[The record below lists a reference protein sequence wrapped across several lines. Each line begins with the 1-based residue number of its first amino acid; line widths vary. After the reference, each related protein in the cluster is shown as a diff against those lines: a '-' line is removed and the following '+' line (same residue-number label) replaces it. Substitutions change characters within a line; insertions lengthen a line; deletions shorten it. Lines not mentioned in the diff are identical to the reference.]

1 MIGLGTDYWRYSL
14 FISVQ
19 ELQNLNINS
28 GFYLFNF
35 EFTKYIRKIP
45 LILTL
50 YFIFIFSIFFYWIRT
65 FFLYLRINLSWMNSL
80 FFFLNRKYLFFTK
93 NIIYPLIDLMNY
105 SSLNFTFKL
114 FDKGLIELFGP
125 YGIVKVTS
133 YFINSVSKI
142 QTGLIYHYSGFIIL
156 GLIFYIFVLI

>member
-1 MIGLGTDYWRYSL
+1 
-14 FISVQ
+14 
-19 ELQNLNINS
+19 
-28 GFYLFNF
+28 
-35 EFTKYIRKIP
+35 
-45 LILTL
+45 
-50 YFIFIFSIFFYWIRT
+50 
-65 FFLYLRINLSWMNSL
+65 
-80 FFFLNRKYLFFTK
+80 
-93 NIIYPLIDLMNY
+93 MNY